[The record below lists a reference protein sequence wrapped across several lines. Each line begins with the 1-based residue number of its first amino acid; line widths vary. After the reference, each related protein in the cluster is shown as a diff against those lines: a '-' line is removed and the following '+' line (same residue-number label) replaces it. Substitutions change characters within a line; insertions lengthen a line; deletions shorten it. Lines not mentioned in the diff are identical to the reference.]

1 MRGARLAMTVTQR
14 LPASLTPFD
23 IALAALLRGLAPSAV
38 VELPLGEA
46 LGCVSAELPPLTAYP
61 PCDVAAADGWAVRA
75 LDLVGASSYAPLPL
89 TPARW
94 VEAGDRMPSGCD
106 CVIDADSV
114 EQTSS
119 IIQVLTEA
127 IPGQGVRRGGGDIAE
142 GFLVAPGSVLRPLD
156 LLVARAAR
164 LEKLKVRRPRLRIV
178 NVPAANGE
186 VTAAR
191 LIRESARAAGA
202 EVILAEAASRDAAA
216 IAAELDVAACD
227 LLVIVGGSGVGRLD
241 ATIAALGQRGEV
253 IAHGIALSPGRT
265 SAVGRIGNT
274 PVVAV
279 PGSPDQALA
288 AWLTLALPALDRLS
302 GRQARRTTVL
312 PLARKIAS
320 SVGITEIALLGRQDD
335 TWVPM
340 ALGDL
345 PYGAIVNADAWLAV
359 PGNSEGFAAGTPVA
373 AYMMRS

>member
-1 MRGARLAMTVTQR
+1 
-14 LPASLTPFD
+14 
-23 IALAALLRGLAPSAV
+23 
-38 VELPLGEA
+38 
-46 LGCVSAELPPLTAYP
+46 
-61 PCDVAAADGWAVRA
+61 
-75 LDLVGASSYAPLPL
+75 
-89 TPARW
+89 
-94 VEAGDRMPSGCD
+94 
-106 CVIDADSV
+106 
-114 EQTSS
+114 
-119 IIQVLTEA
+119 VLTEA